1 MANRPKI
8 ETPRGKLIQVH
19 FKNGRVSCRL
29 TWNPGFGSRRTNTF
43 LSVQE
48 YVDAA
53 VLRYSRPYLPMQTGM
68 LMRSGDLGTVI
79 GSGEVSY
86 IAPYARKLYNA
97 THFKFDRSAHPDAGA
112 LWFERMKA
120 AHREDILR
128 GAAARAGGEAHG
140 G

>member
-1 MANRPKI
+1 M
-8 ETPRGKLIQVH
+8 
-19 FKNGRVSCRL
+19 RL
-29 TWNPGFGSRRTNTF
+29 CCG
-43 LSVQE
+43 
-48 YVDAA
+48 
-53 VLRYSRPYLPMQTGM
+53 YSRPYLPMQTGM

-86 IAPYARKLYNA
+86 IAAYAHRLYYG

>member
-29 TWNPGFGSRRTNTF
+29 TWNPGFGSRRTNAF

-79 GSGEVSY
+79 GSGEVCY
-86 IAPYARKLYNA
+86 AAPYARRVYYNPQF
-97 THFKFDRSAHPDAGA
+97 HFDRTQHPNAGA

-120 AHREDILR
+120 DHSAAILR
-128 GAAARAGGEAHG
+128 GAAKQAGGKPHG